1 MKKSIYNNI
10 VTNKDGEYLYFNSAS
25 GAIAWFDKNL
35 HDAVSNNFFTNLD
48 NETMSA
54 LEKQGFIVNDS
65 IDEYGRHMNRSKQFK
80 MDMNSDLSTFVI
92 APTMACNLRC
102 VYCFECGKYSKEIM
116 SEETQDHIF
125 NFITKT
131 LIERNKKRIKLTWF
145 GGEPMLAYPVI
156 EKLSIRFID
165 FCEKHNIQYTSSM
178 VTNATLLNEEIISDL
193 VNKYHLTNMQI
204 TLDGDKHWYKI
215 LKRGTDKNFEDVINN
230 IRLVAKTNVMLA
242 IRLNVCKENIESF
255 KPLLEEFFKDKDFHA
270 YIYVGK
276 LLKYSDTD
284 IFNVVDSEDINKLT
298 EYIKER
304 TKHFPEYKTI
314 YSKKLE
320 PKGASCGY
328 MVDGRGLIDHNGL
341 LYRCEHQI
349 NDPKFAIGDVV
360 NGYYYNTTDSC
371 FLDYSLPLR
380 CRKCSVMPVCM
391 GGCISDIVFE
401 SQKPDCKGIK
411 DDIFHMV
418 KTVSNI

>member
-1 MKKSIYNNI
+1 MKSSIYNNV
-10 VTNKDGEYLYFNSAS
+10 VTEKDNEFLYFNSGS
-25 GAIAWFDKNL
+25 GAIAWLDQNT
-35 HDAVSNNFFTNLD
+35 HDAIVKEDFSQLD
-48 NETMSA
+48 KDLIEA
-54 LEKQGFIVNDS
+54 LNKNGFITHKD
-65 IDEYGRHMNRSKQFK
+65 IDEYGRHINKSKQFK
-80 MDMNSDLSTFVI
+80 MDMNSDISNFVI
-92 APTMACNLRC
+92 SPTMACNLRC
-102 VYCFECGKYSKEIM
+102 VYCFECGKYSNEIM
-116 SEETQDHIF
+116 SEETQEHIF
-125 NFITKT
+125 NFITKI
-131 LIERNKKRIKLTWF
+131 LIERNKKRIKITWF
-145 GGEPMLAYPVI
+145 GGEPMLAYSTI
-156 EKLSIRFID
+156 EKLSVKLIE
-165 FCEKHNIQYTSSM
+165 FCDKHNIQYTSSM
-178 VTNATLLNEEIISDL
+178 VTNATLLNEKVINDL

-204 TLDGDKHWYKI
+204 TLDGDKNWYKI
-215 LKRGTDKNFEDVINN
+215 LKRGTDKNYETVINN
-230 IRLVAKTNVMLA
+230 IHLIAKTNVMLA

-255 KPLLEEFFKDKDFHA
+255 KPVLEEFFKDKDFHA

-284 IFNVVDSEDINKLT
+284 IFTVVDNKDVNELT

-349 NDPKFAIGDVV
+349 NDKKFAIGDVV

-401 SQKPDCKGIK
+401 DKKPDCKGIK
-411 DDIFHMV
+411 NDIFHMV